1 MKEILHAQIREFA
14 LLKVDIWG
22 RSFFDNFYI
31 SSLANSP
38 NYILKG
44 TGASTILS
52 MLLSP

>member
-38 NYILKG
+38 KFQC
-44 TGASTILS
+44 
-52 MLLSP
+52 